1 MPKGAPILTILGLAI
16 LAACTA
22 TQWESK
28 RATHPA
34 TEAELAA
41 CRVTVE
47 AEEPLR
53 DELNRALAVEGF
65 TVVDHPPYKGDLLLR
80 ASPGVGKLTS
90 DDFFVDEVRAP
101 DAQGLSEALARS
113 RRVAEFV
120 RDSGTVQQRENAK

>member
-1 MPKGAPILTILGLAI
+1 MRKGASILAI

-22 TQWESK
+22 GQWESE

-34 TEAELAA
+34 TDAELAA

-47 AEEPLR
+47 AAEPLR
-53 DELNRALAVEGF
+53 DELNRALALEGF

-80 ASPGVGKLTS
+80 AAPGIGNLTS

-120 RDSGTVQQRENAK
+120 RNSGTVQQRENAK